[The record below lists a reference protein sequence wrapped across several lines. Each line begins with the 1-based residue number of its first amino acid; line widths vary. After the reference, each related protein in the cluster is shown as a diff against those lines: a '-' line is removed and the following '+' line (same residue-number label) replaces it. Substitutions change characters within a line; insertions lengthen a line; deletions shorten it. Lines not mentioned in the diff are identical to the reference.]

1 MKRKQFTAP
10 VDPTLGLN
18 LSTNPLALKPGEMI
32 GGENFIVAKPGGF
45 INSNPETNHT
55 LMTKP
60 TVYRSVV
67 ADYGFSI
74 ATTPTTVKPLIGV
87 ETDPSDNIPGH
98 WQTVAAKYPETWIVS
113 GTAFDENQG
122 TITWADGSYTSS
134 DGDNKYILFNNTSSS
149 NDKTLIGTLTL
160 GTPYGSFV
168 GNRSKLVAN
177 LFFGSGNTTCKIRI
191 GSDASNYVEYDAS
204 QTYPGRVTFS
214 KDLRDYTYLNG
225 NYSKAISSICW
236 IEVYTQMPGHS
247 QFAVDHIRLDVSCY
261 GFYGDFKITSPYR
274 QTTVNSIDMDDVLS
288 NATWTIENGIG
299 NCYYKEQRLSM
310 GNSCLAYE
318 AAASTAATKATAV
331 ISPVV
336 PYANIVS
343 GSGLFIDYRAE
354 NISDFLDTCVVRVGN
369 NSSNYWEYVIGDV
382 LVEGNNVLPILDF
395 PNGAGGWITPT
406 PVGTPVLANGIGFL
420 EFEIGTKAFTP
431 TEDPLTNTARLYLN
445 NVRFAPSKLG
455 GDLYVIPKDNGMLR
469 DLNIYESTNGGD
481 ANHFIQACG
490 DTLFLGGSNLSAA
503 SWPIQ
508 GGFTN
513 WNPAD
518 GIIYEKPFCG
528 VLAVNP
534 DHASSGSAAS
544 AYLTFSGIP
553 SAGNTITI
561 NGVVFTFI
569 AATTGPITS
578 TQIVIASTVAAQVAN
593 AALTISAYFLGSFAA
608 VSDGTS
614 KLTVTSDQRG
624 TSGNDVTISI
634 VGSYG
639 TLSGSKFTGGVEP
652 FGQPENLYV
661 FVNSVD
667 GIWTVGIMN
676 YVKADGTIY
685 PYPIVK
691 QVDKRPFSSI
701 EVFNGRVMASGDP
714 AHPNRICYSDAND
727 CNHYQPGSF
736 IELDLQGYVTT
747 GDSIKAIRKYEE
759 VLLVCRGTDV
769 HLIYGDNPYNYSQKR
784 TSADIGP
791 IGPRHVV
798 IAQRRVFF
806 LAYNGVYEFAGYKTK
821 CISSEKVHDPFQ
833 HGSMAK
839 AKASFISY
847 NPIREI
853 IIATI
858 IHECT
863 VDPMVCAV
871 GTYSVEQYVYSLKNG
886 AWSRI
891 RLLNTATYRSDF
903 IPVSAVYFGGASQA
917 PTYYQSSTNLL
928 TWEKYESSL
937 LANSYNCVA
946 NFAVTSLGSP
956 INLKV
961 FDKLFIFS
969 EHGASTWTVGYST
982 RIDGASVT
990 TLASGIYE
998 EGGTMY
1004 MEEMFDSGCISRE
1017 IGPVF
1022 SIYGSNYVT
1031 PISLFGFSIS
1041 YFFGEEP

>member
-45 INSNPETNHT
+45 INSNPEMNHT
-55 LMTKP
+55 LSTKP
-60 TVYRSVV
+60 PVHRSVV
-67 ADYGFSI
+67 ADYGFSV
-74 ATTPTTVKPLIGV
+74 ASTQTNVKPLIGA
-87 ETDPSDNIPGH
+87 ETDPTDSIVGH
-98 WQTVAAKYPETWIVS
+98 WQSIAAKKPEVWTVTAGGKVEFAGATYPS
-113 GTAFDENQG
+113 NAMPLTA
-122 TITWADGSYTSS
+122 S
-134 DGDNKYILFNNTSSS
+134 DGDGDSLLVSPLTVAVDITATLSLSS
-149 NDKTLIGTLTL
+149 
-160 GTPYGSFV
+160 PYSAYP
-168 GNRSKLVAN
+168 GNRSKLYVNVLSPAAT
-177 LFFGSGNTTCKIRI
+177 FKIRI
-191 GSDASNYVEYDAS
+191 GCDSSNYLEFNVAAENNESPRLIKKELREY
-204 QTYPGRVTFS
+204 TTLVGNFS
-214 KDLRDYTYLNG
+214 KAV
-225 NYSKAISSICW
+225 SKLIWAQIH
-236 IEVYTQMPGHS
+236 IEDGDPFHCY
-247 QFAVDHIRLDVSCY
+247 AYVDHIRLDVSY
-261 GFYGDFKITSPYR
+261 LGFYGDFTSQAAYR
-274 QTTVNSIDMDDVLS
+274 QTSIETMDTSDVLS
-288 NATWTIENGIG
+288 RSTWVLGDGYYAERRLSIG
-299 NCYYKEQRLSM
+299 N
-310 GNSCLAYE
+310 GCLAFE
-318 AAASTAATKATAV
+318 AIPSTALSKATAT
-331 ISPVV
+331 ISPVI
-336 PYANIVS
+336 PYANFPS
-343 GSGLFIDYRAE
+343 SPGLAFDYQAE
-354 NISDFLDTCVVRVGN
+354 NSSMLGSCYVRVGN
-369 NSSNYWEYVIGDV
+369 DASNYWQYDLTGV
-382 LVEGNNVLPILDF
+382 LVDGNNILPIVDF
-395 PNGAGGWITPT
+395 PNGATGWLPPT
-406 PVGTPVLANGIGFL
+406 SVGTPVLANGIGFL
-420 EFEIGTKAFTP
+420 EFEFATGSATP
-431 TEDPLTNTARLYLN
+431 AAIYDRAARVYLS
-445 NVRFAPSKLG
+445 NVRLFPAKAASPI
-455 GDLYVIPKDNGMLR
+455 YVIPKDNGMIR

-490 DTLFLGGSNLSAA
+490 DALFLGGNALSPV
-503 SWPIQ
+503 SWYIQ
-508 GGFTN
+508 GGFNN
-513 WNPAD
+513 WSPAD
-518 GIIYEKPFCG
+518 SVIYEKPFCG
-528 VLAVNP
+528 ILAVNP
-534 DHASSGSAAS
+534 DYAPTGTAAS
-544 AYLTFSGIP
+544 AYITFTGFP
-553 SAGNTITI
+553 SVGNTITI

-847 NPIREI
+847 NPVREI
-853 IIATI
+853 VIATI
-858 IHECT
+858 IHEYT
-863 VDPMVCAV
+863 VDPMLGTH

-891 RLLNTATYRSDF
+891 RLLNDTGASDYRTDF
-903 IPVSAVYFGGASQA
+903 MPVSAVYFGGASQA

-928 TWEKYESSL
+928 TWEKYENVAPIPTYQSFLCS
-937 LANSYNCVA
+937 A
-946 NFAVTSLGSP
+946 NFAVTGIGSP

-961 FDKLFIFS
+961 FDKIFVMVDDPIARLWS
-969 EHGASTWTVGYST
+969 IGYST
-982 RIDGASVT
+982 LMSGGSAT
-990 TLASGIYE
+990 TLSSGLLAEANGYIE
-998 EGGTMY
+998 EL
-1004 MEEMFDSGCISRE
+1004 FDSGCVARQ
-1017 IGPVF
+1017 IGPIISVT
-1022 SIYGSNYVT
+1022 SYNNTT
-1031 PISLFGFSIS
+1031 PISIVGFSLS